1 MVHVYE
7 STNCVTQVGTF
18 INRGVGSEKEILW
31 SFRIYME
38 AEKSIKKRKFSVK

>member
-18 INRGVGSEKEILW
+18 INRGVGSEMEILW

-38 AEKSIKKRKFSVK
+38 AENRLKNESFP